1 MMNTKEFDRMPGI
14 LIPCESIEALTA
26 LVKELYD
33 KGILTDESI
42 KLVNVP
48 DDIKDV
54 LNAGC

>member
-1 MMNTKEFDRMPGI
+1 MDTTEFDGMPGI
-14 LIPCESIEALTA
+14 LIPCESVEALTA

-48 DDIKDV
+48 EDIKDI
-54 LNAGC
+54 LNEHV

>member
-1 MMNTKEFDRMPGI
+1 MMDTKEFDGMPGI
-14 LIPCESIEALTA
+14 LIPCESIEALTG
-26 LVKELYD
+26 LVRELYD

-54 LNAGC
+54 LNTDC